1 MLTLIT
7 FGIDNVTDTDGAI
20 DIDIAIDIDL
30 NIGIG
35 SYVEMLTNHRCEC

>member
-7 FGIDNVTDTDGAI
+7 FGIDNVTDTDGA
-20 DIDIAIDIDL
+20 IDIAIDIDL